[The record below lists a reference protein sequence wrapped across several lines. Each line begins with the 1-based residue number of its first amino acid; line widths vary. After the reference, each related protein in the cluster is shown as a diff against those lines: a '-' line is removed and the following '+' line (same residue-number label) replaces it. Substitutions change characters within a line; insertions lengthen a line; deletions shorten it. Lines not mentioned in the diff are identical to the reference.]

1 MFLVLLST
9 IKPLQIVVKSA
20 VVIVRVKTQNGSN
33 PISIDF
39 GIRITAMRAKSKH
52 FYMTKTQVKD
62 ATSRVFYCILDAQD
76 MA

>member
-1 MFLVLLST
+1 MARANHDAVTPVLRMQPT
-9 IKPLQIVVKSA
+9 A
-20 VVIVRVKTQNGSN
+20 KTVCNGSN

-62 ATSRVFYCILDAQD
+62 ATFRVFYCILDAQD
-76 MA
+76 MAL